1 MTKVL
6 QVISHF
12 EEETLALA
20 EKILPLLT
28 PQDLL
33 VLTGEL
39 GAGKTLFVRGLAKG
53 LGIDEMIV
61 NSPSYTIVNEYP
73 GKHPMYHFDLYR
85 LGDSSELVE
94 IGWDDYL
101 NKDGLVVVEWGE
113 RADEF
118 LPNRYFKI
126 EFSIID
132 EKEREIVISLIT
144 DA

>member
-6 QVISHF
+6 QIISHS

-20 EKILPLLT
+20 EKIISLLT
-28 PQDLL
+28 PDDLL

-39 GAGKTLFVRGLAKG
+39 GTGKTVFVRGLARG

-73 GKHPMYHFDLYR
+73 GNRPMYHFDLYR
-85 LGDSSELVE
+85 LGDSSELIE

-101 NKDGLVVVEWGE
+101 NKNGLVVVEWGE

-118 LPNRYFKI
+118 LPNRYYKI
-126 EFSIID
+126 TFSMMN
-132 EKEREIVISLIT
+132 EKEREIVISLIINE
-144 DA
+144 